1 MLLINGNTLRQ
12 ETLRQRLKLL
22 TEEKCDLQSQLMDCH
37 LRIEQEGKV
46 WISAVASRGI
56 LCCGGVTMSAGLVL
70 LFLRQA
76 ALNFFQVINVSAT
89 NYHH

>member
-1 MLLINGNTLRQ
+1 MLLINGNALRQ

-46 WISAVASRGI
+46 WISAAPAFVLLR
-56 LCCGGVTMSAGLVL
+56 VTMSAGLVL

-76 ALNFFQVINVSAT
+76 ALNVFQVINISAT